1 MSVMPDALKRPV
13 ENDWLP
19 TVATVISCEQT
30 GHEGFSEEG
39 YTPPQYRISF
49 SYVADGRVLEGSYRA
64 TLPRSADTA
73 LRFFTTP
80 KKPSRNT
87 GSDILGN
94 RWLRWVGGII
104 GIGLALLASWLWGDQ
119 DWFRN

>member
-1 MSVMPDALKRPV
+1 MSVMPEAPKRPV

-19 TVATVISCEQT
+19 AVATVIACEQT
-30 GHEGFSEEG
+30 GQEGFSEEG

-49 SYVADGRVLEGSYRA
+49 SYVADRQVMEGSYRA
-64 TLPRSADTA
+64 TLPRECGHSFEILYD
-73 LRFFTTP
+73 P

-87 GSDILGN
+87 GSDVLGN
-94 RWLRWVGGII
+94 LWLRWVGGII
-104 GIGLALLASWLWGDQ
+104 GIVLALLSIWLWGDQ